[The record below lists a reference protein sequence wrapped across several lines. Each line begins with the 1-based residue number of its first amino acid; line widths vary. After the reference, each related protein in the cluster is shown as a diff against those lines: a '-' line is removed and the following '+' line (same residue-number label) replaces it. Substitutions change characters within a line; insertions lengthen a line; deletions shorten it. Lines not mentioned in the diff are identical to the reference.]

1 MNHDLS
7 LEAELAS
14 DERRGHVWAVIG
26 SQVLH
31 EHRPRGYRGSPWPQR
46 QLDALHTLITEQ
58 MQDPLGAASHPLDAA
73 YEQLSSLE
81 IDSDAADIDLF
92 LEAVRAERLKQQ
104 VEHYQHALLELLN
117 GPPES
122 RERQKTRAIARYGR
136 DLFSELRADTL
147 STDELAAL
155 LPWPPARP

>member
-1 MNHDLS
+1 MNHDPS
-7 LEAELAS
+7 LEAEIAS

-31 EHRPRGYRGSPWPQR
+31 EHRPRSYRGSPWPQR
-46 QLDALHTLITEQ
+46 QSDALHSLISEQ
-58 MQDPLGAASHPLDAA
+58 TPDPLSAVGHPLDAA

-81 IDSDAADIDLF
+81 IDSDAADIDLM

-104 VEHYQHALLELLN
+104 VEQYQHALLELLS

-122 RERQKTRAIARYGR
+122 QERRKARGIARYGR
-136 DLFSELRADTL
+136 DLFSELRADAL
-147 STDELAAL
+147 SADELAAL
-155 LPWPPARP
+155 LPWPPTRP